1 MNFKGLVL
9 GTLAQIISTSA
20 NATVTELTA
29 SDSLPDMVK
38 DYDFAIISFFKPSDP
53 ASVEMDSYMDGAKAD
68 FDARVADG
76 RTSPR
81 KVVWF
86 RVDIEKNPQMSAK
99 PNESC

>member
-9 GTLAQIISTSA
+9 GTLAHMISTIA

-29 SDSLPDMVK
+29 GDSDVDILK
-38 DYDFAIISFFKPSDP
+38 DSDFAIISLFKPSDP
-53 ASVEMDSYMDGAKAD
+53 ASVEMDSYFDGAKED

-81 KVVWF
+81 KVAWF
-86 RVDIEKNPQMSAK
+86 KVDMEKLPHWA
-99 PNESC
+99 

>member
-9 GTLAQIISTSA
+9 GTLAHMISTVA
-20 NATVTELTA
+20 FATVTELTDR
-29 SDSLPDMVK
+29 DSLTDILE

-53 ASVEMDSYMDGAKAD
+53 ASVEMDSFFDGAKED

-81 KVVWF
+81 KVAWF
-86 RVDIEKNPQMSAK
+86 KVDIEKLPQWS
-99 PNESC
+99 